1 MEHVKS
7 FKYDGRSLIV
17 RASPYGDQWEVRVFE
32 KDNAVT
38 DVVYTVRDDRT
49 EDVERG
55 NIPPQVLHE
64 LMGLAQSDVM
74 QGRVA
79 LLPQAP

>member
-1 MEHVKS
+1 MDHVKPFS
-7 FKYDGRSLIV
+7 YSGRSLTV
-17 RASPYGDQWEVRVFE
+17 KASPYADKWEVRVYE

-38 DVVYTVRDDRT
+38 DVVYMVRDDRT
-49 EDVERG
+49 MDAERSSVS
-55 NIPPQVLHE
+55 PTVLHE

-79 LLPQAP
+79 LLPRAP

>member
-1 MEHVKS
+1 MDHVKS
-7 FKYDGRSLIV
+7 FKHAGRSLIV
-17 RASPYGDQWEVRVFE
+17 KASPYGDQWEVRVFE

-49 EDVERG
+49 EDAERG
-55 NIPPQVLHE
+55 GIPPTVLHE
-64 LMGLAQSDVM
+64 LMGLAQSDVI

-79 LLPQAP
+79 LLPPAP

>member
-1 MEHVKS
+1 MEHVKPFS
-7 FKYDGRSLIV
+7 YSGRSLTV
-17 RASPYGDQWEVRVFE
+17 KALPYADKWEVRVFE

-49 EDVERG
+49 AEAERG
-55 NIPPQVLHE
+55 GVSRTVLHE
-64 LMGLAQSDVM
+64 LMGLAQSDVV

-79 LLPQAP
+79 LLPPAP

>member
-7 FKYDGRSLIV
+7 FSHAGRKLTVKAAPYDDR
-17 RASPYGDQWEVRVFE
+17 WEVRVFE
-32 KDNAVT
+32 QGNAAT

-49 EDVERG
+49 DEAERG
-55 NIPPQVLHE
+55 GITPTVLHE
-64 LMGLAQSDVM
+64 LMGLAQSDVV

-79 LLPQAP
+79 LLPPAP

>member
-7 FKYDGRSLIV
+7 FSHAGRTLIV
-17 RASPYGDQWEVRVFE
+17 KASPYEDKWEVRVFE
-32 KDNAVT
+32 KGNAAT

-49 EDVERG
+49 NEAERAA
-55 NIPPQVLHE
+55 IPPAVLHE
-64 LMGLAQSDVM
+64 LMGLAQGDVV

-79 LLPQAP
+79 LLPPGP